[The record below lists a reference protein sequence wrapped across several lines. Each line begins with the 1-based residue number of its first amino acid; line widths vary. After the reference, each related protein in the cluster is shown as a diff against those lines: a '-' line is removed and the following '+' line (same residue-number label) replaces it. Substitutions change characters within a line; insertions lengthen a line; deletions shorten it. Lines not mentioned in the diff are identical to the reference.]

1 MARRQASA
9 LELATRALA
18 HRDLSERGL
27 HERLAR
33 SGVTEDEIEQTLGE
47 LRRAGALDDS
57 RFASSRAG
65 ALAER
70 GKGDAAIRFDLERQG
85 LGGEAIEDALA
96 QLEPELQRLE
106 RILQR
111 RGATASTA
119 RLLSGRGF
127 EEEAIRAAVARAG
140 RAELGYEGF
149 T

>member
-18 HRDLSERGL
+18 RRGFSERGL
-27 HERLAR
+27 RERLAR
-33 SGVTEDEIEQTLGE
+33 SGVTDDEIERALGE
-47 LRRAGALDDS
+47 LCRAGALDDS
-57 RFASSRAG
+57 RFASSRAR
-65 ALAER
+65 ALAEG

-96 QLEPELQRLE
+96 QLEPEQERLGP
-106 RILQR
+106 ILER

-119 RLLSGRGF
+119 RLLAGRGF

-140 RAELGYEGF
+140 RAEFGYEGF
-149 T
+149 I